1 MMIQAA
7 NTCEI
12 AVVCVCNM
20 QKKKKTVF
28 FDVKMRSESAGE
40 IAGRR
45 MKSCGA
51 AAAPPQITA
60 AAAGTRIRIWSCRRI
75 QMTER
80 LDIKSNLR
88 DMQHGS
94 TFLIYRRVTPS
105 VHEAD
110 LLQLPPPPKKKP
122 FEKHVYLFFLELN
135 WKDGLPLNTRIFV
148 WDDYVIAPL

>member
-12 AVVCVCNM
+12 AVVCMCVCNM
-20 QKKKKTVF
+20 QKKLVF
-28 FDVKMRSESAGE
+28 FDVQMRSECAGE

-45 MKSCGA
+45 TSSCGA

-60 AAAGTRIRIWSCRRI
+60 AAAGIRIRIWSCRRT

-88 DMQHGS
+88 DMQHGAR
-94 TFLIYRRVTPS
+94 FLFIDV
-105 VHEAD
+105 
-110 LLQLPPPPKKKP
+110 
-122 FEKHVYLFFLELN
+122 
-135 WKDGLPLNTRIFV
+135 
-148 WDDYVIAPL
+148 

>member
-1 MMIQAA
+1 MIQAA

-12 AVVCVCNM
+12 AVVCMCVCNM
-20 QKKKKTVF
+20 QKKFVF

-60 AAAGTRIRIWSCRRI
+60 AAAAAAGTRIRIWSCRRT

-110 LLQLPPPPKKKP
+110 LLQLPPPPKKT

-135 WKDGLPLNTRIFV
+135 
-148 WDDYVIAPL
+148 